1 MLRKSIFSLQ
11 KRFSSTLKKKLDEKI
26 RLREEMGIVPE
37 ILNYKEVEELCK
49 ELQNPKDK
57 EIPFLLNQF
66 TQRIVPGVD
75 DTSRLK
81 ANFLLDFCLQK
92 INCPV
97 ITEYDAIKILGTMQ
111 GGYNIEALIQLL
123 ENKNENFA
131 KLSSNEL
138 KKIF

>member
-1 MLRKSIFSLQ
+1 M
-11 KRFSSTLKKKLDEKI
+11 
-26 RLREEMGIVPE
+26 REELGIVPE

-92 INCPV
+92 INCP
-97 ITEYDAIKILGTMQ
+97 IMTEYDAIKILGTMQ

-138 KKIF
+138 KKNILIFDYFYDIEKIIQKR